1 MRYSTG
7 ASVVK
12 YQTAET
18 RSCFCMQLK
27 TVVYWLRRVQSE
39 NSEDLPR
46 FEEEMVWKLTQ
57 ETHICGDTEE
67 EEFRKDA
74 IKATIFMKFEANLIV

>member
-1 MRYSTG
+1 
-7 ASVVK
+7 
-12 YQTAET
+12 
-18 RSCFCMQLK
+18 MQLK
-27 TVVYWLRRVQSE
+27 TVVCWLRRIQSE

-46 FEEEMVWKLTQ
+46 FEEEMVRKLTP
-57 ETHICGDTEE
+57 ETHVCEDTEE